1 MAVVVTGATGNIG
14 RPLVRHLAEAGVE
27 VRAVT
32 RCPEKAEFPPGV
44 AAVNSTVLAL
54 PGASTVFLN
63 SRALGDQVAIV
74 AEMAWWTGVRRLV
87 ALSAVDA
94 DDDNKELEQL
104 AIHSGMEWVSLR
116 PSAFAC
122 NFASMWAAQIR
133 ESDVVAGPCAAA
145 PCAPIAER
153 DIAAVAAQAI
163 LSDELVDQRI
173 ALTGPQV
180 HSHAELVEIIGSIL
194 DRRLHYQEVPLERMR
209 ERFNGV
215 GLSAEFTESY
225 MALLAMTV
233 GQPAEVTSAV
243 ENILGRPAESFA
255 QWVADHRSLFT
266 DPYSPGRTCAEAAQS
281 LAPPIPA

>member
-104 AIHSGMEWVSLR
+104 VMHSGMEWVSLC
-116 PSAFAC
+116 PSTFAC
-122 NFASMWAAQIR
+122 NFAGMWAAQIR
-133 ESDVVAGPCAAA
+133 EGDVVAGPCAATA
-145 PCAPIAER
+145 STPIAER
-153 DIAAVAAQAI
+153 DIAAVAARAI
-163 LSDELVDQRI
+163 LSDELVGQRI
-173 ALTGPQV
+173 ALTGPEV
-180 HSHAELVEIIGSIL
+180 HTHAQLVEIIGSIL
-194 DRRLHYQEVPLERMR
+194 DRRLHYQEVPPERMR
-209 ERFNGV
+209 ERLNGI
-215 GLSAEFTESY
+215 GLSAEFAESY
-225 MALLAMTV
+225 MALLAKAV
-233 GQPAEVTSAV
+233 GRPAEVTPAV
-243 ENILGRPAESFA
+243 EKILGRPAESFV
-255 QWVADHRSLFT
+255 QWVTGHRSLFT
-266 DPYSPGRTCAEAAQS
+266 DSCSPGRTGVQAAES